1 MAVLVTTIAVTVALA
16 VSWILQLLGAFT
28 GTCTQGDNGPA
39 VTGAAFSAAPLAIAV
54 AGSAIFFRKAKRSE
68 TGQPVFLGLLPLFLA
83 TAMLITTRETWL
95 SVMRFGTPCGADY
108 QSYGTSLVAQENALI
123 LISYFLVP
131 ALICTLLLAAL
142 AISKLDHASNRKPS
156 L

>member
-1 MAVLVTTIAVTVALA
+1 MAVLVTSIAVTVSLAL
-16 VSWILQLLGAFT
+16 SWFLQILGSLT

-39 VTGAAFSAAPLAIAV
+39 VNGAVFSAAPLAVAV
-54 AGSAIFFRKAKRSE
+54 AGSAIFFRTAKRSE
-68 TGQPVFLGLLPLFLA
+68 TEQPVFLGLLPLALVA
-83 TAMLITTRETWL
+83 AMLITTRETWL
-95 SVMRFGTPCGADY
+95 NVIRYGTPCGADY

-131 ALICTLLLAAL
+131 ALICSLLLAAL

-156 L
+156 S